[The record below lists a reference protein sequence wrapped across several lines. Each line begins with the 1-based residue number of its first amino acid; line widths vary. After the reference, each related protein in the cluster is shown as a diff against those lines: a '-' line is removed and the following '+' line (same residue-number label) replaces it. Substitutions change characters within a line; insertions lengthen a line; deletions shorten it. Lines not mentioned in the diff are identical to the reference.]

1 MKNPTPIILVGL
13 GALAVLA
20 SAVRL
25 ELAADAVRFARWHH
39 RWS

>member
-1 MKNPTPIILVGL
+1 MKNPTPIIFVGL
-13 GALAVLA
+13 GALSFLA
-20 SAVRL
+20 SAARP